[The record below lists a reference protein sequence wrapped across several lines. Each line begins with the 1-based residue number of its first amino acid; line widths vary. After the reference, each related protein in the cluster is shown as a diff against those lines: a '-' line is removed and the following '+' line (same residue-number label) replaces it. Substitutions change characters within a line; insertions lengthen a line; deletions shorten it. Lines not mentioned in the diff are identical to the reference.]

1 MLARAGFENVEKD
14 NAYNGMTLREW
25 ARMSLT
31 ERGIGVASYNPMQM
45 VGLALTHSTSD
56 FGNILLDV
64 SNKGLI
70 QGWEESEETFQKWT
84 RKGRLS
90 DFKTAYRVGMGGFG
104 SLRQVREGAEYKYIT
119 TSDRKETI
127 ALATYGEIFSITRQA
142 IINDDLNMLVDVP
155 MKMGRA
161 AKATIGDLVYKV
173 LTDNP
178 KLSDGKALFHADHK
192 NIATGGDLRFRT
204 GCGPSDDAPAERRR
218 SCPEYPSGLYA
229 GTGGTGDGGEPDH
242 QIGQCERGG
251 CKRRCH

>member
-104 SLRQVREGAEYKYIT
+104 SLRQVREGRSIN
-119 TSDRKETI
+119 TSPPQI
-127 ALATYGEIFSITRQA
+127 A
-142 IINDDLNMLVDVP
+142 
-155 MKMGRA
+155 
-161 AKATIGDLVYKV
+161 
-173 LTDNP
+173 
-178 KLSDGKALFHADHK
+178 
-192 NIATGGDLRFRT
+192 
-204 GCGPSDDAPAERRR
+204 RR
-218 SCPEYPSGLYA
+218 PLLWPP
-229 GTGGTGDGGEPDH
+229 TGDFLHHPPGH
-242 QIGQCERGG
+242 YQ
-251 CKRRCH
+251 